1 MTKLFEDCRALD
13 GQQLVGAGDSGDMAW
28 TKLLPAAGGDGQTD
42 GGGGPIP
49 IVVKST
55 DISREKAPRDVL
67 VTIDP
72 DTGKQQ
78 VDAVNPANAG
88 RRRESIIGTF
98 HRQLRQS
105 LKEASGPL
113 TR

>member
-1 MTKLFEDCRALD
+1 MTKLFEDSRAID
-13 GQQLVGAGDSGDMAW
+13 GQQLVGGADGGDMAW
-28 TKLLPAAGGDGQTD
+28 AKLLPAGDQQID
-42 GGGGPIP
+42 GPVPIL
-49 IVVKST
+49 VKSAE
-55 DISREKAPRDVL
+55 DREKVPRDVL

-78 VDAVNPANAG
+78 VDSINPAPNG